1 MMHKLKKG
9 LHIMA
14 QVWRKNSDLC
24 LVCLCAVVL
33 YLNSI
38 IY

>member
-1 MMHKLKKG
+1 MNKLKKG

-14 QVWRKNSDLC
+14 QVWRKDKELY
-24 LVCLCAVVL
+24 LVCVCAVVL